1 VLCRSADTSD
11 VDELTNYQYA
21 VDAQAQRSSSDVD
34 EKFSFEE
41 AYSIPAVGQVCYA
54 AAGILRLV
62 QLV

>member
-1 VLCRSADTSD
+1 M
-11 VDELTNYQYA
+11 DELTNYQYA
-21 VDAQAQRSSSDVD
+21 VDAQAQRSSPDVD